1 MLEAVAW
8 PEALI
13 PKEVFVEELTARTS
27 LNAWETLTTYMERI
41 ARLVAVIV
49 GKDIGKLV
57 EALLVETDNA
67 LLEIGV

>member
-13 PKEVFVEELTARTS
+13 PEDIFIEELTARTS
-27 LNAWETLTTYMERI
+27 LNAWKTLTTYMEGI
-41 ARLVAVIV
+41 ARLVAIIV
-49 GKDIGKLV
+49 GKDIGELI

-67 LLEIGV
+67 LIEIGV